1 MALLKSFPKHLVIL
15 AAFPLLTLVSTK
27 PIKSA
32 SCVILKSL
40 ASLCFST
47 LPIFLTFHIYKDL
60 HVALFLF
67 LHSPPPSDFD
77 RLARTASFLRE
88 EVKGLSDSRKSS
100 FVLYRVKRNDID
112 KIIA

>member
-1 MALLKSFPKHLVIL
+1 M
-15 AAFPLLTLVSTK
+15 
-27 PIKSA
+27 
-32 SCVILKSL
+32 
-40 ASLCFST
+40 
-47 LPIFLTFHIYKDL
+47 
-60 HVALFLF
+60 ALFLF